1 MKLFNKKIIIHMHGY
16 GVQEFSKKSLLYRY
30 VYKLTFK
37 NVNVICLSSLITYDI
52 KSVFNGDPFV
62 VNYGLKDRFFKRNIT
77 SGLDKNNTY
86 FKILFLSNYIKAKGI
101 IDFIHII
108 DCLVQKGYNVKAEIV
123 GNPSDY
129 TLEYIS
135 EYINKKKLKQI
146 IQNSGPKY
154 KKEKDEVF
162 LNSDIFVFPTHWES
176 FGVVALEAMMFG
188 LPVVASNVGSL
199 PFIIKDGVTGYLSEK
214 TNIND
219 FADKIAQLL
228 DDENKLKE
236 FSKSSRERF
245 LELFKINK
253 YEEGI
258 LSAFNDVIE
267 K

>member
-1 MKLFNKKIIIHMHGY
+1 M
-16 GVQEFSKKSLLYRY
+16 
-30 VYKLTFK
+30 
-37 NVNVICLSSLITYDI
+37 
-52 KSVFNGDPFV
+52 
-62 VNYGLKDRFFKRNIT
+62 FF
-77 SGLDKNNTY
+77 
-86 FKILFLSNYIKAKGI
+86 
-101 IDFIHII
+101 
-108 DCLVQKGYNVKAEIV
+108 Q
-123 GNPSDY
+123 P
-129 TLEYIS
+129 
-135 EYINKKKLKQI
+135 
-146 IQNSGPKY
+146 
-154 KKEKDEVF
+154 
-162 LNSDIFVFPTHWES
+162 HWES